1 MGRII
6 GRRYIINNINK
17 MNVLLEEYMS
27 FIIECKK
34 CKSKN
39 EFGKDFKNISRK
51 HTIEI
56 TATRDHRI
64 VIKCVQCGNEV
75 ESE

>member
-27 FIIECKK
+27 FIIECKN

>member
-1 MGRII
+1 M
-6 GRRYIINNINK
+6 
-17 MNVLLEEYMS
+17 EECMS

>member
-1 MGRII
+1 
-6 GRRYIINNINK
+6 
-17 MNVLLEEYMS
+17 MS

-34 CKSKN
+34 CKGKN
-39 EFGKDFKNISRK
+39 EFSKDFKNISRK
-51 HTIEI
+51 HAIEI

>member
-1 MGRII
+1 MGN
-6 GRRYIINNINK
+6 YPIN
-17 MNVLLEEYMS
+17 
-27 FIIECKK
+27 

-51 HTIEI
+51 HAIEI

-64 VIKCVQCGNEV
+64 VIKCAQCGNEV